1 MKSLLKI
8 AVAEPSLIIRSG
20 ILSVL
25 RRLSSLNIEMIEI
38 TDVAQLSSTLSWR
51 KPDMLI
57 INPLIPGA
65 VSLQQ
70 IKKECDGLKC
80 IALQYTLAD
89 VSTLKGY
96 DEIIT
101 IYDTAETIREKIEKL
116 HNTAVQEATHEP
128 LTEREKEI
136 IIGVVKGWTNKQI
149 AEKLCLSA
157 HTVITHRRNIAAKL
171 QIHSAAGLTIYAIV
185 NRFVDLNDVKGSI
198 HRKDEGNG

>member
-8 AVAEPSLIIRSG
+8 AVVEPSLIIRNG

-25 RRLSSLNIEMIEI
+25 RRLSSLNIEVIEI
-38 TDVAQLSSTLSWR
+38 ADVTQLQSTLSWR
-51 KPDMLI
+51 KPDILI
-57 INPLIPGA
+57 VDSVILGA
-65 VSLQQ
+65 FSLQQ
-70 IKKECDGLKC
+70 IKKESEGLKC
-80 IALQYTLAD
+80 VALQHTM
-89 VSTLKGY
+89 KGY
-96 DEIIT
+96 DEVIT
-101 IYDTAETIREKIEKL
+101 VYDTAESIREKIEKL
-116 HNTAVQEATHEP
+116 NELSTEETLQEP

-185 NRFVDLNDVKGSI
+185 NHFVDLNDVKGSI
-198 HRKDEGNG
+198 HKKEE